1 MKAKIVAICLILFI
15 AMLPLILLYSA
26 GGTEGKET
34 TPSVPSATYEE
45 ELIDPSEWFDIQE
58 RPMEETTSPSTEP
71 PTEPSTE
78 PPTEL
83 PTEPSIE
90 SLGIF
95 MLTAYCPCEECS
107 GIWGNLTATETIAKP
122 NHTIAVDPA
131 VIPYGTKIKIGD
143 IIYTAEDCGKSI
155 NGNMIDIFFET
166 HEETVRFGIRYMEAF
181 LVKDAE

>member
-15 AMLPLILLYSA
+15 AMLPLFLLYSV

-34 TPSVPSATYEE
+34 TPSVPSVTYEE

-58 RPMEETTSPSTEP
+58 RPMEETTSSSTEP

-78 PPTEL
+78 PPTG
-83 PTEPSIE
+83 PSIE

-131 VIPYGTKIKIGD
+131 VIPYGMKIKIGD

-155 NGNMIDIFFET
+155 KGNMIDIFFET
-166 HEETVRFGIRYMEAF
+166 HEETAQFGIQYMEVF
-181 LVKDAE
+181 LIKDAE